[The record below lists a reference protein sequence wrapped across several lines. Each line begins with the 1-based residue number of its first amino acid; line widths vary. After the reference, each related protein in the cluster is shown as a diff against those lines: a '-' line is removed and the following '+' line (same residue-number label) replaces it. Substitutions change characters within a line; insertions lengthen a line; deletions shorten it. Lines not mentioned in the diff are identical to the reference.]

1 MMGKKDEP
9 VYNEDF
15 DMTTQQFNELKRKLS
30 DLTDSQLKS
39 LQGEISQTLNKKR
52 EPILSSEER
61 EMIARLFS

>member
-15 DMTTQQFNELKRKLS
+15 GMTTQQFNELKRKLS

>member
-1 MMGKKDEP
+1 
-9 VYNEDF
+9 
-15 DMTTQQFNELKRKLS
+15 MTTQQFNELKRKLS